1 MTKAAR
7 QATIRDIL
15 SRQAITSQED
25 LRRALGKSGFKVT
38 QATLS
43 RDMKELGV
51 SRLARGGGR
60 FEYSIPA
67 EPDLNDLRPI
77 VGAEVMGIDANEY
90 LIVVRYDPRR
100 GPYGGRV
107 HRHPAGAR
115 HHRHRGRRQH
125 PAGDPLVR
133 RQDQARAG
141 VPAADPGSGGLNPP
155 RPLPESIPPSF
166 TLMH

>member
-90 LIVVRYDPRR
+90 LIVVRTIP
-100 GPYGGRV
+100 
-107 HRHPAGAR
+107 GAITLIPGYVFYAR
-115 HHRHRGRRQH
+115 LGWIKK
-125 PAGDPLVR
+125 DLPLIIPSLVVPF
-133 RQDQARAG
+133 G
-141 VPAADPGSGGLNPP
+141 V
-155 RPLPESIPPSF
+155 F
-166 TLMH
+166 TLRQFFKSITKER